1 MKLLIIFFLFFHF
14 SSSAQPLS
22 TGTYNF
28 RYCDLEY
35 NKCISICKV
44 IIKGSSIR
52 IIATKELSK
61 SLTGITAGEVLEKGT
76 LVKTKTGKWTI
87 KKTGEKITPED
98 ELLYIDFKRREV
110 WRL

>member
-1 MKLLIIFFLFFHF
+1 MKNLIICFLFFHF
-14 SSSAQPLS
+14 SSSAQPLK

-35 NKCISICKV
+35 NKCISTCKV
-44 IIKGSSIR
+44 IIKGNSIS

-61 SLTGITAGEVLEKGT
+61 LLTGISTGELLEKGT

-87 KKTGEKITPED
+87 KMTGEKITPEA

-110 WRL
+110 WRF